1 MFQVFSG
8 TLIHFLKSA
17 RNFHEQHSSKNSVRV
32 HVFLVFYHDPK
43 VQGDL
48 KHFIK
53 IFLEIL
59 NNSWIDLL
67 QKPHW
72 SNLLRRQ
79 KAIQTPIPF
88 VT

>member
-1 MFQVFSG
+1 MIPNYF
-8 TLIHFLKSA
+8 
-17 RNFHEQHSSKNSVRV
+17 
-32 HVFLVFYHDPK
+32 K

>member
-1 MFQVFSG
+1 MSSIRQKI
-8 TLIHFLKSA
+8 LLECMYFLCFIMIP
-17 RNFHEQHSSKNSVRV
+17 NCF
-32 HVFLVFYHDPK
+32 K

-72 SNLLRRQ
+72 SNLLSRQ

>member
-1 MFQVFSG
+1 MSSIRQKI
-8 TLIHFLKSA
+8 LLECMYFLCFIMIP
-17 RNFHEQHSSKNSVRV
+17 NYF
-32 HVFLVFYHDPK
+32 K

-72 SNLLRRQ
+72 SNLLSRQ